1 MEDKTK
7 KKRVQKRAVRKK
19 TKATESVS
27 IPAPAAETLTA
38 PTMPSTPPAPATET
52 KKQRKTSKAKSVS
65 STNSVSN
72 AKSGSSAKSKAKTP
86 KVAAHLPTFEQ
97 VQLRAYFISE
107 RRRKLGLP
115 GDDSHDW
122 LTAERELR
130 EELSV

>member
-27 IPAPAAETLTA
+27 VAAPNADTLT
-38 PTMPSTPPAPATET
+38 APATET
-52 KKQRKTSKAKSVS
+52 KKPRKSSKAKSVS
-65 STNSVSN
+65 SAKSISN
-72 AKSGSSAKSKAKTP
+72 AKSGSSAKSKSNTP
-86 KVAAHLPTFEQ
+86 KLTAHLPTFEQ

>member
-1 MEDKTK
+1 MEEKTK

-27 IPAPAAETLTA
+27 VAAAPAVKAE
-38 PTMPSTPPAPATET
+38 
-52 KKQRKTSKAKSVS
+52 KKKPRKSSRAKSAS
-65 STNSVSN
+65 D
-72 AKSGSSAKSKAKTP
+72 TP
-86 KVAAHLPTFEQ
+86 KLIVHLPTFEQ

-115 GDDSHDW
+115 GDESHDW
-122 LTAERELR
+122 LAAEQELR